1 MVVYRDR
8 IVEVPVQVLVE
19 KPVYR
24 IKEIPIEL
32 MIEEESL
39 DVPLEE
45 VFVEQ
50 QVFHNSRVKL

>member
-8 IVEVPVQVLVE
+8 VVEVPIQVLVE

-32 MIEEESL
+32 MIEEGSL
-39 DVPLEE
+39 DAPLE
-45 VFVEQ
+45 
-50 QVFHNSRVKL
+50 